1 MKRYDHL
8 ITIGAVSAAIFLLG
22 TLTGYA
28 LNTASVN
35 LAWDARDIA
44 AQQLLSCR
52 EDARQVE
59 LDKVRRFGE
68 RYLVIDG
75 NLFADAILNQTQE
88 FNNAWD
94 RLDRK

>member
-1 MKRYDHL
+1 MKRHEPIL
-8 ITIGAVSAAIFLLG
+8 VIGAASAAIFLLG
-22 TLTGYA
+22 VLTGYA
-28 LNTASVN
+28 LNTASVK

-75 NLFADAILNQTQE
+75 NLFSDAILNQTQE